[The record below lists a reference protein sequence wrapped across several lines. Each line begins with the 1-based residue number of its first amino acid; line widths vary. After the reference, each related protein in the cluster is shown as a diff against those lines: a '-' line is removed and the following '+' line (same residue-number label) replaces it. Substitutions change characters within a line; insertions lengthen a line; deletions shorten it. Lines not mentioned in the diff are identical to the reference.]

1 MADAS
6 TSRDSGAD
14 ATTPDSGP
22 GDDAATDASS
32 TDASSA
38 DAGGDAG
45 DDAATDAAA
54 DDAGADAGTDAGG
67 DAGADAGPVPD
78 AGAPIPVQCRSSE
91 DCSGPSASCN
101 REAPG
106 GICLGCT
113 DGSCPSGTSCSEFA
127 TCIRDCD
134 TDDDCGPGWQCLGSG
149 RCALVSCGSCP
160 APYVCDEGRCKRPPC
175 PCPAG
180 WTCEADL
187 CMEP

>member
-14 ATTPDSGP
+14 AATPDSGP
-22 GDDAATDASS
+22 DAATPDSGDDAATDASS
-32 TDASSA
+32 TDTSSA

-45 DDAATDAAA
+45 DDAATDA
-54 DDAGADAGTDAGG
+54 GADAGSDARTDT
-67 DAGADAGPVPD
+67 GPVPD

-134 TDDDCGPGWQCLGSG
+134 TDDDCGPGWECLGSG

-175 PCPAG
+175 PCPTG